1 MKIED
6 EIKQSKKFKS
16 EFQRLA
22 ININFT
28 SSWLYR
34 IHAQF
39 LKQYGISPEQFNVLR
54 ILRGQ
59 HPNCANNQLISSRM
73 IDKSSN
79 CSRIV
84 EKLKQK
90 ELVERIENKTDRRH
104 VDISI
109 TKKGLDL
116 LSKIDTK
123 SDEMEF
129 IKGNIT
135 SEEAKKISD
144 LLDKMRG

>member
-6 EIKQSKKFKS
+6 EIKQNKKFKS
-16 EFQRLA
+16 EHQKLA
-22 ININFT
+22 VNIIFT

-34 IHAQF
+34 NHAQF
-39 LKQYGISPEQFNVLR
+39 LKAHSISPEQFNVLR

-59 HPNCANNQLISSRM
+59 HPNCANNQLISDRM

-90 ELVERIENKTDRRH
+90 GLVDRKENKNDRRH

-116 LSKIDTK
+116 LDTIDARENADILKT
-123 SDEMEF
+123 
-129 IKGNIT
+129 
-135 SEEAKKISD
+135 KISAKEAELINN
-144 LLDKMRG
+144 LLDKLRD

>member
-6 EIKQSKKFKS
+6 EIKQNKKFKS
-16 EFQRLA
+16 EYQKLA
-22 ININFT
+22 VNIIFT

-34 IHAQF
+34 AHAQF
-39 LKQYGISPEQFNVLR
+39 LKSFGISPEQFNVLR

-59 HPNCANNQLISSRM
+59 YPKCANNQLISERM

-90 ELVERIENKTDRRH
+90 GLVDRKENKDDRRH

-116 LSKIDTK
+116 LDKID
-123 SDEMEF
+123 
-129 IKGNIT
+129 
-135 SEEAKKISD
+135 AKDNLDSLKDKISIKEAELIND
-144 LLDKMRG
+144 LLDKMRD

>member
-6 EIKQSKKFKS
+6 EIKQTKKFRS
-16 EFQRLA
+16 EHQRLVV
-22 ININFT
+22 NIMFT

-34 IHAQF
+34 THGQF
-39 LKQYGISPEQFNVLR
+39 LKNFGISPEQFNVLR

-59 HPNCANNQLISSRM
+59 HPKCANNQLITERM

-90 ELVERIENKTDRRH
+90 GFVDRKENKDDRRH
-104 VDISI
+104 VDITI
-109 TKKGLDL
+109 TAKGLAL
-116 LSKIDTK
+116 LEKIDVANNDGILK
-123 SDEMEF
+123 DNLSVKEAEML
-129 IKGNIT
+129 N
-135 SEEAKKISD
+135 D
-144 LLDKMRG
+144 LLDKLRG

>member
-6 EIKQSKKFKS
+6 EIKQNKKFKS
-16 EFQRLA
+16 EYQKLVV
-22 ININFT
+22 NIAFT

-34 IHAQF
+34 IHTQF
-39 LKQYGISPEQFNVLR
+39 LKSFGISPEQFNVLR

-59 HPNCANNQLISSRM
+59 YPNCANNLLISDRM

-90 ELVERIENKTDRRH
+90 GFVDRKENKNDRRH

-116 LSKIDTK
+116 LEAIDAK
-123 SDEMEF
+123 SSDMEIMKDTLSVKEAQEMNE
-129 IKGNIT
+129 
-135 SEEAKKISD
+135 
-144 LLDKMRG
+144 LLDKLRG

>member
-6 EIKQSKKFKS
+6 EIKQTKKFKS
-16 EFQRLA
+16 EHQKLLV
-22 ININFT
+22 NIMFT

-34 IHAQF
+34 MHGQF
-39 LKQYGISPEQFNVLR
+39 LKSYGISPEQFNVLR

-59 HPNCANNQLISSRM
+59 HPKCANNQLITERM

-90 ELVERIENKTDRRH
+90 GFVDRKENKDDRRH
-104 VDISI
+104 VDITI
-109 TKKGLDL
+109 TQKGLTL
-116 LSKIDTK
+116 LEKIDVENNIENFQK
-123 SDEMEF
+123 SLTA
-129 IKGNIT
+129 K
-135 SEEAKKISD
+135 EAEQLND
-144 LLDKMRG
+144 LLDKLRG

>member
-6 EIKQSKKFKS
+6 EIKQTKKFKS
-16 EFQRLA
+16 EHQRLFV
-22 ININFT
+22 NIMFT

-34 IHAQF
+34 TQGQF
-39 LKQYGISPEQFNVLR
+39 LKTFGISPEQYNVLR

-59 HPNCANNQLISSRM
+59 HPNCANNQLITERM

-90 ELVERIENKTDRRH
+90 GLVDRKENKDDRRH
-104 VDISI
+104 VDITI
-109 TKKGLDL
+109 TQKGLTL
-116 LSKIDTK
+116 LEKIDLANNEGVLK
-123 SDEMEF
+123 DNLSV
-129 IKGNIT
+129 K
-135 SEEAKKISD
+135 EAEILND
-144 LLDKMRG
+144 LLDKLRG

>member
-16 EFQRLA
+16 EFLRLA
-22 ININFT
+22 INISFT

-34 IHAQF
+34 THSQF

>member
-6 EIKQSKKFKS
+6 EIKQNKKFTS
-16 EFQRLA
+16 EYHKLA
-22 ININFT
+22 VNIIFT

-34 IHAQF
+34 THAQS
-39 LKQYGISPEQFNVLR
+39 LKSFGISPEQFNVLR

-59 HPNCANNQLISSRM
+59 HPNCANNQLISERM

-79 CSRIV
+79 SSRIV

-90 ELVERIENKTDRRH
+90 GFVDRKENKNDRRH

-116 LSKIDTK
+116 LENIDAK
-123 SDEMEF
+123 SSEMDAL
-129 IKGNIT
+129 KSSVT
-135 SEEAKKISD
+135 VKEAQVIND
-144 LLDKMRG
+144 LLDKLRG

>member
-6 EIKQSKKFKS
+6 EIKQTKKFRS
-16 EFQRLA
+16 EHQRLA
-22 ININFT
+22 VNIMFT

-34 IHAQF
+34 TQGQF
-39 LKQYGISPEQFNVLR
+39 LKTFGISPEQYNVLR

-59 HPNCANNQLISSRM
+59 HPNCANNQLITERM

-90 ELVERIENKTDRRH
+90 GLVDRKENKDDRRH
-104 VDISI
+104 VDITI
-109 TKKGLDL
+109 TQKGLTL
-116 LSKIDTK
+116 LEKIDLANNEGVLKDNLSVKEAETLN
-123 SDEMEF
+123 EF
-129 IKGNIT
+129 
-135 SEEAKKISD
+135 
-144 LLDKMRG
+144 LDKLRG

>member
-6 EIKQSKKFKS
+6 EIKQTKKFRS
-16 EFQRLA
+16 EHQRLA
-22 ININFT
+22 VNIMFT

-34 IHAQF
+34 TQGQF
-39 LKQYGISPEQFNVLR
+39 LKTFGISPEQYNVLR

-59 HPNCANNQLISSRM
+59 HPNCANNQLITERM

-90 ELVERIENKTDRRH
+90 GLVDRKENKDDRRH
-104 VDISI
+104 VDITI
-109 TKKGLDL
+109 TAKGLAL
-116 LSKIDTK
+116 LEKIDLANNEGVLKDNLSVKEAETLN
-123 SDEMEF
+123 EF
-129 IKGNIT
+129 
-135 SEEAKKISD
+135 
-144 LLDKMRG
+144 LDKLRG

>member
-6 EIKQSKKFKS
+6 EIKQTKKFKS
-16 EFQRLA
+16 EYLKLA
-22 ININFT
+22 VNIGFT

-34 IHAQF
+34 THTQF
-39 LKQYGISPEQFNVLR
+39 LKTFGISPEQFNVLR

-59 HPNCANNQLISSRM
+59 YPNCANNQLVSERM

-90 ELVERIENKTDRRH
+90 GFVNRKENKNDRRH

-109 TKKGLDL
+109 TQKGLDL
-116 LSKIDTK
+116 LEAIDAK
-123 SDEMEF
+123 NNEMD
-129 IKGNIT
+129 ILKDAI
-135 SEEAKKISD
+135 SLKEAKQIND
-144 LLDKMRG
+144 LLDKLRG

>member
-6 EIKQSKKFKS
+6 EIKQTKKFKS
-16 EFQRLA
+16 EHQRLVV
-22 ININFT
+22 NIMFT

-34 IHAQF
+34 NHGQF
-39 LKQYGISPEQFNVLR
+39 LKSYGISPEQFNVLR

-59 HPNCANNQLISSRM
+59 HPKCANNQLITERM

-90 ELVERIENKTDRRH
+90 GFVDRKENKEDRRH
-104 VDISI
+104 VDITI
-109 TKKGLDL
+109 TQKGLTL
-116 LSKIDTK
+116 LEKIDN
-123 SDEMEF
+123 E
-129 IKGNIT
+129 NIDNT
-135 SEEAKKISD
+135 LKENLSVKEAETLNE
-144 LLDKMRG
+144 LLDKLRG